1 MRYPF
6 PIRRNGHKLIIHSSP
21 RSQPPADSALFP
33 TPDEPYLSQVYNPP
47 KRQKLV
53 PSALLRDSTE
63 TNMNQNFAS
72 THSVKQELKWPTIEE
87 DPHREDDSIKLPDI
101 YNYVPLGTDSDAANA
116 LTALYRS
123 HCVSVIDCF
132 RFCKEK
138 MLWHHFT
145 SFHGTLTV
153 PVQKL
158 LAHPD
163 IAAWIKECDWLMYQN
178 MVRFVAPLA
187 LQVIPHKALDTFRAI
202 SIKLTHHIAFTFQ
215 NLPQHVRDAKLNSAI
230 PFAGLLDRLLR
241 VNANAHAAA
250 NMLTSDANREQMWQD
265 WCLHVKP
272 RKVVESALA
281 TNGFCRTLWILTRD
295 VRNLLGPLQCISWEG
310 MEGCY
315 HKANREAPPN
325 FSQHG
330 HPEHNDST
338 EGVLDRWTE
347 FLHSLPNQFPHAD
360 ARELIDRIS
369 QVCNA
374 ALRDLTM
381 AQALSFGSWWI
392 TKCWI
397 DEMLLWIAEKGG
409 FMEHSSDSFGFGFQ
423 RAVSDKIVSAGNGP
437 QESLAG
443 SRPQTS
449 GSAGVD
455 TSGNYSSADLTQQQ
469 STAQEQG
476 HNHGHAHSHSQPPAL
491 MRANSFHPSPDRN
504 TSSLGAKVTR
514 EPLQRTKSA
523 GMITEMQGGLPDLD
537 QHDDSGIG
545 LGLDEDDLNMNKYHG
560 FITDG
565 LGSDPANISVC

>member
-1 MRYPF
+1 M
-6 PIRRNGHKLIIHSSP
+6 IHGMAGLTSFYRH

-33 TPDEPYLSQVYNPP
+33 APDESFAPDVCNQP
-47 KRQKLV
+47 KRQKIV
-53 PSALLRDSTE
+53 PGSLLTDSTE
-63 TNMNQNFAS
+63 SNMNQNFAN
-72 THSVKQELKWPTIEE
+72 THSVKRELKWPTAEE
-87 DPHREDDSIKLPDI
+87 ESYHEDESINLPDI
-101 YNYVPLGTDSDAANA
+101 YSYVPSGTDADAANA

-187 LQVIPHKALDTFRAI
+187 LQVVPHRVLDTFKAI
-202 SIKLTHHIAFTFQ
+202 SNKLTDHIATTFQ
-215 NLPQHVRDAKLNSAI
+215 NLPQHVRDAKLGPAI

-241 VNANAHAAA
+241 VNATAHAAA

-315 HKANREAPPN
+315 HKANREAPPD

-330 HPEHNDST
+330 HPEHDDST
-338 EGVLDRWTE
+338 EGVLDRWTD
-347 FLHSLPNQFPHAD
+347 FLYLLPSRFPNAD
-360 ARELIDRIS
+360 ARELIDRIG

-374 ALRDLTM
+374 ALRDITM

-397 DEMLLWIAEKGG
+397 DEMLMWIAEKGG
-409 FMEHSSDSFGFGFQ
+409 FMEHTQDGLNTDGE
-423 RAVSDKIVSAGNGP
+423 RATHDQAVAARDEAR
-437 QESLAG
+437 QSLAG
-443 SRPQTS
+443 SRPQTAR
-449 GSAGVD
+449 SATVEA
-455 TSGNYSSADLTQQQ
+455 TEAHYGNMEL
-469 STAQEQG
+469 STGYQ
-476 HNHGHAHSHSQPPAL
+476 QPPASQDPTHTHSL
-491 MRANSFHPSPDRN
+491 SQRQPQQPGLFRAHSFHPEPSFDQDALAP
-504 TSSLGAKVTR
+504 KVGR
-514 EPLQRTKSA
+514 ETLQRTRSA
-523 GMITEMQGGLPDLD
+523 NLITEMRGELANLD
-537 QHDDSGIG
+537 SHDDSGIG
-545 LGLDEDDLNMNKYHG
+545 MGIDEDDLNITKYNG

-565 LGSDPANISVC
+565 LGSDPADVRVC

>member
-1 MRYPF
+1 
-6 PIRRNGHKLIIHSSP
+6 
-21 RSQPPADSALFP
+21 
-33 TPDEPYLSQVYNPP
+33 
-47 KRQKLV
+47 
-53 PSALLRDSTE
+53 
-63 TNMNQNFAS
+63 MNQNFAS
-72 THSVKQELKWPTIEE
+72 THSVKRELKWPTVEE
-87 DPHREDDSIKLPDI
+87 EPYQENESINLPDI
-101 YNYVPLGTDSDAANA
+101 YNYVPPGTDPDAANA

-163 IAAWIKECDWLMYQN
+163 IAAWIQECDWLMYQN

-187 LQVIPHKALDTFRAI
+187 LQVVPHRVLDTFKAI
-202 SIKLTHHIAFTFQ
+202 SNKLTDHIAITFQ
-215 NLPQHVRDAKLNSAI
+215 NLPQHVRDAKLNPAI

-241 VNANAHAAA
+241 VNATAHAAA

-281 TNGFCRTLWILTRD
+281 TKGFCRTLWILTRD

-330 HPEHNDST
+330 HPDHDDTT
-338 EGVLDRWTE
+338 EGVLDRWTD
-347 FLHSLPNQFPHAD
+347 FLHSLPNQFPQAD

-374 ALRDLTM
+374 ALRDITM

-397 DEMLLWIAEKGG
+397 DEMLMWIAEKGG
-409 FMEHSSDSFGFGFQ
+409 FMEHAQDGSDMSGQGFIF
-423 RAVSDKIVSAGNGP
+423 DKTISAGDETR
-437 QESLAG
+437 QEFPEPV
-443 SRPQTS
+443 SRPQTA
-449 GSAGVD
+449 GSAIGE
-455 TSGNYSSADLTQQQ
+455 TSGNYNSMEPPTEFHQQANSKQQIPDHGLTH
-469 STAQEQG
+469 SKAQPPPLFR
-476 HNHGHAHSHSQPPAL
+476 AHSYQPEPP
-491 MRANSFHPSPDRN
+491 SFDSGPVDS
-504 TSSLGAKVTR
+504 KVRR
-514 EPLQRTKSA
+514 ETLHRTKSA
-523 GMITEMQGGLPDLD
+523 GLLTDLRGELISLD
-537 QHDDSGIG
+537 SHDDSGIG
-545 LGLDEDDLNMNKYHG
+545 MGLDEDDLHMASMAKYNG
-560 FITDG
+560 FIADG
-565 LGSDPANISVC
+565 LGSDPADIRVC

>member
-1 MRYPF
+1 
-6 PIRRNGHKLIIHSSP
+6 
-21 RSQPPADSALFP
+21 
-33 TPDEPYLSQVYNPP
+33 
-47 KRQKLV
+47 
-53 PSALLRDSTE
+53 
-63 TNMNQNFAS
+63 MNQNFAS
-72 THSVKQELKWPTIEE
+72 AHSVRRELKWPTADEE
-87 DPHREDDSIKLPDI
+87 PYREDEPINLPDI
-101 YNYVPLGTDSDAANA
+101 YSYVPPGTDPDAANA
-116 LTALYRS
+116 LVALYRS

-163 IAAWIKECDWLMYQN
+163 VADWIKECDWLMYQN

-187 LQVIPHKALDTFRAI
+187 LQVVPHRVLDTFKAI
-202 SIKLTHHIAFTFQ
+202 SNKLTDHIAVTFQ
-215 NLPQHVRDAKLNSAI
+215 NLPQHVRDAKLSPAI

-241 VNANAHAAA
+241 VNATAHAAA

-281 TNGFCRTLWILTRD
+281 TTGFCRTLWILTRD

-315 HKANREAPPN
+315 HKANREAPPD

-330 HPEHNDST
+330 HPEHDDST
-338 EGVLDRWTE
+338 EGVLDRWTD
-347 FLHSLPNQFPHAD
+347 FLYSLPSQFPHAD

-374 ALRDLTM
+374 ALRDITM

-397 DEMLLWIAEKGG
+397 DEMLMWIAEKGG
-409 FMEHSSDSFGFGFQ
+409 FMEHPSDGLNMFGK
-423 RAVSDKIVSAGNGP
+423 RAVSDQMVSARNGAH
-437 QESLAG
+437 ESLAD
-443 SRPQTS
+443 SRPPTA
-449 GSAGVD
+449 GSAGID
-455 TSGNYSSADLTQQQ
+455 TSGNHGLPTNFHHQPKNYDQ
-469 STAQEQG
+469 
-476 HNHGHAHSHSQPPAL
+476 NHLQRVSQPQPQPPGLFRAHSYHPE
-491 MRANSFHPSPDRN
+491 ANLDTN
-504 TSSLGAKVTR
+504 SLASKVER
-514 EPLQRTKSA
+514 PNLQRTKSA
-523 GMITEMQGGLPDLD
+523 SLITEMQGGLPELD
-537 QHDDSGIG
+537 HDDSGIG
-545 LGLDEDDLNMNKYHG
+545 LGLDEDDLNMTKYNG
-560 FITDG
+560 FVADG
-565 LGSDPANISVC
+565 LGSDPADIRVC

>member
-1 MRYPF
+1 M
-6 PIRRNGHKLIIHSSP
+6 GSKLTLCYRH

-33 TPDEPYLSQVYNPP
+33 TPDEPFAAPACKQPA

-53 PSALLRDSTE
+53 PSSLLTESTE

-72 THSVKQELKWPTIEE
+72 AHSVRRELKWPTADEE
-87 DPHREDDSIKLPDI
+87 PYREDEPINLPNI
-101 YNYVPLGTDSDAANA
+101 YSYVPPGTDPDAANA
-116 LTALYRS
+116 LVALYRS

-163 IAAWIKECDWLMYQN
+163 IADWIMECDWLMYQN

-187 LQVIPHKALDTFRAI
+187 LQVVPHRVLDTFKAI
-202 SIKLTHHIAFTFQ
+202 SNKLTDHIAVTFQ
-215 NLPQHVRDAKLNSAI
+215 NLPQHVRDAKLSPAI

-241 VNANAHAAA
+241 VNATAHAAA

-281 TNGFCRTLWILTRD
+281 TNGFYRTLWILTRD

-315 HKANREAPPN
+315 HKANREAPPD

-330 HPEHNDST
+330 HPEHDDST
-338 EGVLDRWTE
+338 EGVLDRWTD
-347 FLHSLPNQFPHAD
+347 FLYSLPSQFPHAD

-374 ALRDLTM
+374 ALRDITM

-397 DEMLLWIAEKGG
+397 DEMLMWIAEKGG
-409 FMEHSSDSFGFGFQ
+409 FMEHSSDGLNIFGK
-423 RAVSDKIVSAGNGP
+423 RAESDQMMPAGNGAH
-437 QESLAG
+437 ESLADF
-443 SRPQTS
+443 RPPTA
-449 GSAGVD
+449 GSANID
-455 TSGNYSSADLTQQQ
+455 TSGNHSLLTDIQHQPRSHEQ
-469 STAQEQG
+469 SHFQDVSQPQPQPPG
-476 HNHGHAHSHSQPPAL
+476 LFRAHSYHPE
-491 MRANSFHPSPDRN
+491 ANFETD
-504 TSSLGAKVTR
+504 SL
-514 EPLQRTKSA
+514 EPEIERPIVQRTKDASL
-523 GMITEMQGGLPDLD
+523 ITEMQGGLPELEN
-537 QHDDSGIG
+537 HDDSGIG
-545 LGLDEDDLNMNKYHG
+545 LGLDEDDMAKYNG
-560 FITDG
+560 FIADG
-565 LGSDPANISVC
+565 LGSDPADIRVC